1 MKQIDYKLLTKSLNG
16 HSVERPN
23 KAGAGTLSGHA
34 AGEPFEKEVYH
45 LLKRTYPSL
54 IYKQYEFLNDL
65 YLRNPQVISV
75 QDRYALLDSP
85 TALFLLSRGDKATK
99 EWSPEAV
106 FEEKQNDTADIL
118 GYDGTFYELIDVKT
132 RNMRKMAQP
141 PNIISAYKL
150 ARTCA
155 VMLDNKEFDK
165 IGIHYV
171 EVDWKEDGDNL
182 RCTDVHHGD
191 LFKARP
197 ESLYI
202 NWAAAMQVQFHVRD
216 LDQSWT
222 GSMEEWARGY
232 LAVFVA
238 IAQRRCDKMREMY
251 ITPFLKYLPP
261 TP

>member
-1 MKQIDYKLLTKSLNG
+1 MTKIDYRLLTANLKG
-16 HSVERPN
+16 HTVVRPN
-23 KAGAGTLSGHA
+23 KANAGTLSGHA

-45 LLKRTYPSL
+45 YLKSAYPSI
-54 IYKQYEFLNDL
+54 IYKQYEFLNDI
-65 YLRNPQVISV
+65 YRRNPQVISV
-75 QDRYALLDSP
+75 QDRYALFNSP
-85 TALFLLSRGDKATK
+85 TALFLLSRGDKATR
-99 EWSPEAV
+99 EWSPEAM

-118 GYDGTFYELIDVKT
+118 CHDGGFYELIDVKT
-132 RNMRKMAQP
+132 RNIGKTAQP

-155 VMLDNKEFDK
+155 VMLDNNEFDT

-171 EVDWKEDGDNL
+171 EVDWAEDGDNL

-238 IAQRRCDKMREMY
+238 SAQRRCDKMREMY

-261 TP
+261 IP